1 MSSTP
6 EGVIH
11 DIGYQ
16 RYQGQRLGRRYAM
29 WSLYVHSLRTAFGL
43 GRGFKAKLLP
53 WTLTAAAGI
62 AGLVI
67 MVVGTQ
73 TGFQLV
79 GYVDLVAN
87 LTYVAIILLAVVA
100 PELVSRDLGSNVMP
114 LYLARPLSGTDYA
127 LSKLAALISSVALT
141 LGPAMVIMFA
151 GNAFATKDGM
161 TGVLDHAGQ
170 FGQGM
175 AAVVIHSVV
184 LAALALPLASLS
196 GRRIFASTLVL
207 ALFLVTAPIA
217 EGLAEFSDNPE
228 VVGMITP
235 ANLLQ
240 GVDNWLLEGT
250 NHPVG
255 VWGPMHGV
263 VTLLLT
269 CAAVGLLLLRYRK
282 VSA

>member
-16 RYQGQRLGRRYAM
+16 RYQGQRLGKRSVM
-29 WSLYVHSLRTAFGL
+29 WALYVHSLRTAFGL

-53 WTLTAAAGI
+53 WTLAASAGI

-73 TGFQLV
+73 TGIELM
-79 GYVDLVAN
+79 GYVDLVGN
-87 LTYVAIILLAVVA
+87 LTYVGVIMLAVAA
-100 PELVSRDLGSNVMP
+100 PELVSRDIGNNVMP
-114 LYLARPLSGTDYA
+114 LYLARPLSSADYA
-127 LSKLAALISSVALT
+127 LAKLAALISSVALT

-151 GNAFATKDGM
+151 GNAFSTKDGM
-161 TGVLDHAGQ
+161 TGVLDHAGR

-175 AAVVIHSVV
+175 AAVAIHAVV

-207 ALFLVTAPIA
+207 ALFLITEPIA
-217 EGLAEFSDNPE
+217 AGLAEFSDNPE
-228 VVGMITP
+228 VVGMISP

-240 GVDNWLLEGT
+240 GVDNWLLKGT
-250 NHPVG
+250 NHAVG

-263 VTLLLT
+263 VTLFVT
-269 CAAVGLLLLRYRK
+269 CAAVGLLLLRYRR

>member
-1 MSSTP
+1 MAGP

-16 RYQGQRLGRRYAM
+16 RYQGHRLGRRYAM

-43 GRGFKAKLLP
+43 GRGFKAKVLP
-53 WTLTAAAGI
+53 WTLTAASGI

-67 MVVGTQ
+67 MIVSTQ
-73 TGFQLV
+73 TGLQLV
-79 GYVDLVAN
+79 GYVDLVGN

-100 PELVSRDLGSNVMP
+100 PELVSRDIGNSVMP
-114 LYLARPLSGTDYA
+114 LYLARPLSSADYA
-127 LSKLAALISSVALT
+127 LSKLAALISSVALA

-151 GNAFATKDGM
+151 GNAFSTKTGM

-175 AAVVIHSVV
+175 AAVAIHSVV

-207 ALFLVTAPIA
+207 ALFLITAPIA
-217 EGLAEFSDNPE
+217 EGLAELSRTPE
-228 VVGMITP
+228 LPGMISPT
-235 ANLLQ
+235 NLVQ
-240 GVDNWLLEGT
+240 GVDNWLLGGA
-250 NHPVG
+250 NHAVG

-263 VTLLLT
+263 VTLFVT

-282 VSA
+282 VSV